1 MRSEISLA
9 LFIFILSFNVSARN
23 STLPILKTKSD
34 IKDIRYITKDGKFTY
49 YQRRSGTLL
58 LSTNYKVKEI
68 LKAEVGSQF
77 TIHSSSSNKKIIIT
91 VDDTFH
97 TYLGLR
103 HLKRIY
109 VNDIGS
115 EEVREIGKGH
125 SPKLHLN
132 DTWMSWFNP
141 YTRNVSFIN
150 IKSPTLNFK
159 VKIKNT
165 LNAYFRPDV
174 VMLNEKEVLYTDI
187 NNKGIP
193 AILQYSRKLKRVKA
207 IFKSASSSQRIEL
220 CKNDKSLFVGEFGF
234 NNSPRGSIIAKVNLK
249 KFNIDKADIV
259 YQSRMND
266 FGNIKCSFKKDHLY
280 FIKNISKIGGRVES
294 EVNAFNHVKKSSRII
309 SDLKYVSQ
317 LLAMDGRL
325 LVPFRGVFYVL
336 EGDTDLTTVGLLK
349 KNVDNTPIP
358 EQTPDGAPVDKPKNE
373 KKEKKK

>member
-34 IKDIRYITKDGKFTY
+34 IKDIRFITKDGKFTY

-109 VNDIGS
+109 VNNIGS

-125 SPKLHLN
+125 SPILHLN

-150 IKSPTLNFK
+150 IKSPTLNFE

-187 NNKGIP
+187 NNKGVP
-193 AILQYSRKLKRVKA
+193 AILYYSRKLKKVKA

-249 KFNIDKADIV
+249 MFNIDKADIV

-349 KNVDNTPIP
+349 KSVDNTPTP
-358 EQTPDGAPVDKPKNE
+358 EQTPVSAPVDKTKNE
-373 KKEKKK
+373 KEEKKK